1 MVILL
6 MSMHLSK
13 IPKNLYIVVMNE
25 NLANGKL
32 LVADPS
38 IIGDFSF
45 TRAVILLADH
55 NDEGSVGF
63 ILNKPMTHD
72 LRTFVPEILHHFLV
86 FEGGPVDQDR
96 LYYIHSRRDCIPN
109 SKPISKELAW
119 GGDFDVITAM
129 INSGELSSEDIKF
142 FLGYSGWSCDQLKDE
157 VKQKTWIVLDEG
169 DKKANISTSNDASF
183 WKSKMIRLG
192 GRYIIWANSPSHP
205 HLN

>member
-1 MVILL
+1 MVIL
-6 MSMHLSK
+6 SMQRHLSK
-13 IPKNLYIVVMNE
+13 IPKKLYIVIMNAK
-25 NLANGKL
+25 LSNGKL

-45 TRAVILLADH
+45 TRAVILLAEH

-72 LRTFVPEILHHFLV
+72 LRTFVPEISQPFSV

-96 LYYIHSRRDCIPN
+96 LYYVHSRQDCIPN
-109 SKPISKELAW
+109 SKPISQELAW
-119 GGDFDVITAM
+119 GGDFDVIMTM
-129 INSGELSSEDIKF
+129 INSRELSSDDIKF

-157 VKQKTWIVLDEG
+157 IKQKTWIVLDEG
-169 DKKANISTSNDASF
+169 DKKANISISNDASF

-192 GRYIIWANSPSHP
+192 GRYILWANSPSHP

>member
-1 MVILL
+1 MVIL
-6 MSMHLSK
+6 SMLRHLSK
-13 IPKNLYIVVMNE
+13 IPKKLYIVVMNAK
-25 NLANGKL
+25 LSNGKL

-45 TRAVILLADH
+45 TRAVILLAEH

-72 LRTFVPEILHHFLV
+72 LRTFVPEISQPFSV

-96 LYYIHSRRDCIPN
+96 LYYVHSRQDCIPN
-109 SKPISKELAW
+109 SKPISQELAW
-119 GGDFDVITAM
+119 GGDFDVIMTM
-129 INSGELSSEDIKF
+129 INSRELSSEDIKF

-157 VKQKTWIVLDEG
+157 IKQKTWIVLDEG
-169 DKKANISTSNDASF
+169 DKKANISISNDASF

-192 GRYIIWANSPSHP
+192 GRYILWANSPSHP

>member
-1 MVILL
+1 MVIL
-6 MSMHLSK
+6 SMQRHLSK
-13 IPKNLYIVVMNE
+13 IPKKLYIVVMNAK
-25 NLANGKL
+25 LSNGKL

-45 TRAVILLADH
+45 TRAVVLLAEH

-72 LRTFVPEILHHFLV
+72 LRTFVPEISQPFSV

-96 LYYIHSRRDCIPN
+96 LYYVHSRQDCIPN
-109 SKPISKELAW
+109 SKPISQELAW
-119 GGDFDVITAM
+119 GGDFDVIMTM
-129 INSGELSSEDIKF
+129 INSRELSSDDIKF

-157 VKQKTWIVLDEG
+157 IKQKTWIVLDEG
-169 DKKANISTSNDASF
+169 DKKANISISNDASF

-192 GRYIIWANSPSHP
+192 GRYILWANSPSHP

>member
-1 MVILL
+1 MVIL
-6 MSMHLSK
+6 SMQRHLSK
-13 IPKNLYIVVMNE
+13 IPKKLYIVMMNAK
-25 NLANGKL
+25 LSNGKL

-45 TRAVILLADH
+45 TRAVVLLAEH

-63 ILNKPMTHD
+63 ILNKPMTYD
-72 LRTFVPEILHHFLV
+72 LRTFVPEISQPFSV

-96 LYYIHSRRDCIPN
+96 LYYVHSRQDCIPN
-109 SKPISKELAW
+109 SKPISQELAW
-119 GGDFDVITAM
+119 GGDFDVIMTM
-129 INSGELSSEDIKF
+129 INSRELSSDDIKF

-157 VKQKTWIVLDEG
+157 IKQKTWIVLDEG
-169 DKKANISTSNDASF
+169 DKKANISISNDASF

-192 GRYIIWANSPSHP
+192 GRYILWANSPSHP

>member
-1 MVILL
+1 MAIL
-6 MSMHLSK
+6 SMQRHLSK
-13 IPKNLYIVVMNE
+13 IPKKLYIVEMNAK
-25 NLANGKL
+25 LSNGKL

-63 ILNKPMTHD
+63 ILNKPMMHD
-72 LRTFVPEILHHFLV
+72 LRTFVPEISQPFLV

-119 GGDFDVITAM
+119 GGDFDVIKAM

-142 FLGYSGWSCDQLKDE
+142 FLGYSGWSCDQLKNE
-157 VKQKTWIVLDEG
+157 IKKKTWIVFDDG
-169 DKKANISTSNDASF
+169 DKKANISKSNDASF
-183 WKSKMIRLG
+183 WKSKMMRLG
-192 GRYIIWANSPSHP
+192 GRYILWANSPSHP

>member
-1 MVILL
+1 M
-6 MSMHLSK
+6 MNAKLS
-13 IPKNLYIVVMNE
+13 
-25 NLANGKL
+25 NGKL

-45 TRAVILLADH
+45 TRAVVLLAEH

-63 ILNKPMTHD
+63 ILNKPMAHD
-72 LRTFVPEILHHFLV
+72 LRTFVPEISQPFSV

-96 LYYIHSRRDCIPN
+96 LYYVHSRQDCIPN
-109 SKPISKELAW
+109 SKPISQELAW
-119 GGDFDVITAM
+119 GGDFDVIMTM
-129 INSGELSSEDIKF
+129 INSRELSSDDIKF

-157 VKQKTWIVLDEG
+157 IKQKTWIVLDEG
-169 DKKANISTSNDASF
+169 DKKANISISNDASF

-192 GRYIIWANSPSHP
+192 GRYILWANSPSHP

>member
-1 MVILL
+1 MAILS
-6 MSMHLSK
+6 MSKHLSK
-13 IPKNLYIVVMNE
+13 IPKKLYIVVMNAK
-25 NLANGKL
+25 LSNGKL

-63 ILNKPMTHD
+63 ILNKPMMHD
-72 LRTFVPEILHHFLV
+72 LRTFVPEISQPFSV

-96 LYYIHSRRDCIPN
+96 LYYVHSRQDCIPN
-109 SKPISKELAW
+109 SKPISKDLAW

-129 INSGELSSEDIKF
+129 INSGELSSDDIKF

-157 VKQKTWIVLDEG
+157 IKQKTWIVLDDG
-169 DKKANISTSNDASF
+169 DKKANISISNDASF
-183 WKSKMIRLG
+183 WKSKMMRLG
-192 GRYIIWANSPSHP
+192 GRYILWANSPSHP

>member
-1 MVILL
+1 MVIL
-6 MSMHLSK
+6 SMQRHLSK
-13 IPKNLYIVVMNE
+13 IPKKLYIVKMNAK
-25 NLANGKL
+25 LSNGKL

-45 TRAVILLADH
+45 TRAVILLAEH

-72 LRTFVPEILHHFLV
+72 LRTFVPEISQPFSV
-86 FEGGPVDQDR
+86 YEGGPVDQDR
-96 LYYIHSRRDCIPN
+96 LYYIHSRQDCIPN
-109 SKPISKELAW
+109 SKPISQELAW
-119 GGDFDVITAM
+119 GGDFDVIMTM
-129 INSGELSSEDIKF
+129 INSRELSSDDIKF

-157 VKQKTWIVLDEG
+157 IKQKTWIVLDDG
-169 DKKANISTSNDASF
+169 DKKANISISNDSSF

>member
-1 MVILL
+1 MPK
-6 MSMHLSK
+6 HLSK
-13 IPKNLYIVVMNE
+13 IHKKLYIVGMNA
-25 NLANGKL
+25 NLSNGKL

-72 LRTFVPEILHHFLV
+72 LRTFVPEISQPFSV

-96 LYYIHSRRDCIPN
+96 LYYIHSRSDCIPN

-119 GGDFDVITAM
+119 GGNFDVITSM
-129 INSGELSSEDIKF
+129 INSGELSNTDIKF

-157 VKQKTWIVLDEG
+157 IKHNTWIVLD
-169 DKKANISTSNDASF
+169 DDVKKANISTSNDASF
-183 WKSKMIRLG
+183 WKSKMMRLG
-192 GRYIIWANSPSHP
+192 GRYILWANSPSHP

>member
-1 MVILL
+1 MVIL
-6 MSMHLSK
+6 SMQRHLSK
-13 IPKNLYIVVMNE
+13 IPKKLYIVMMNAK
-25 NLANGKL
+25 LSNGKL

-45 TRAVILLADH
+45 TRAVVLLAEH

-72 LRTFVPEILHHFLV
+72 LRTFVPEISQPFSV

-96 LYYIHSRRDCIPN
+96 LYYVHSRQDCIPN
-109 SKPISKELAW
+109 SKPISQELAW
-119 GGDFDVITAM
+119 GGDFDVIMTM
-129 INSGELSSEDIKF
+129 INSRELSSDDIKF

-157 VKQKTWIVLDEG
+157 IKQKTWIVLDEG
-169 DKKANISTSNDASF
+169 DKKANISISNDASF

-192 GRYIIWANSPSHP
+192 GRYILWANSPSHP

>member
-1 MVILL
+1 MDILL
-6 MSMHLSK
+6 MQRHISK
-13 IPKNLYIVVMNE
+13 TLKKLYIVEVNAK
-25 NLANGKL
+25 LSNGKL

-63 ILNKPMTHD
+63 ILNKPMSHD
-72 LRTFVPEILHHFLV
+72 LRTFVPEISQPFSV

-119 GGDFDVITAM
+119 GGDFDIITSM
-129 INSGELSSEDIKF
+129 INNGELSSEDIKF

-157 VKQKTWIVLDEG
+157 VKQKTWIVLDDG
-169 DKKANISTSNDASF
+169 DKKVNISTSNDASF
-183 WKSKMIRLG
+183 WKSKMMRLG
-192 GRYIIWANSPSHP
+192 GRYILWANSPSNP
-205 HLN
+205 QLN

>member
-1 MVILL
+1 MVIL
-6 MSMHLSK
+6 SMQRHLSK
-13 IPKNLYIVVMNE
+13 ILKKLYIVKMNAK
-25 NLANGKL
+25 LSNGKL

-45 TRAVILLADH
+45 ARAVILLADH

-63 ILNKPMTHD
+63 ILNKPITHD
-72 LRTFVPEILHHFLV
+72 LRTFVPEISQPFSV

-96 LYYIHSRRDCIPN
+96 LYYVHSRQDCIPN

-119 GGDFDVITAM
+119 GGDFDVIKAM
-129 INSGELSSEDIKF
+129 INSGELSSDEIKF

-157 VKQKTWIVLDEG
+157 IKQKTWIVLDDG

-183 WKSKMIRLG
+183 WKSKMMRLG
-192 GRYIIWANSPSHP
+192 GRYILWANSPSHP

>member
-1 MVILL
+1 MVIL
-6 MSMHLSK
+6 SMQRHLSK
-13 IPKNLYIVVMNE
+13 IPKKLYIVVMNAK
-25 NLANGKL
+25 LSNGKL

-45 TRAVILLADH
+45 TRAVVLLAEH

-72 LRTFVPEILHHFLV
+72 LRTFVPEISQPFSV

-96 LYYIHSRRDCIPN
+96 LYYVHSRQDCIPN
-109 SKPISKELAW
+109 SKPISQELAW
-119 GGDFDVITAM
+119 GGDFDVIMTM
-129 INSGELSSEDIKF
+129 INSRELSSDDIKF
-142 FLGYSGWSCDQLKDE
+142 FLGYSGWSCDQLNDE
-157 VKQKTWIVLDEG
+157 IKQKTWIVLDDG
-169 DKKANISTSNDASF
+169 DKKANISISNDASF

-192 GRYIIWANSPSHP
+192 GRYILWANSPSHP

>member
-1 MVILL
+1 MVIL
-6 MSMHLSK
+6 SMQRHLSK
-13 IPKNLYIVVMNE
+13 IPKKLYIVIMNAK
-25 NLANGKL
+25 LSNGKL

-45 TRAVILLADH
+45 TRAVVLLAEH

-72 LRTFVPEILHHFLV
+72 LRTFVPEISQPFSV

-96 LYYIHSRRDCIPN
+96 LYYVHSRQDCIPN
-109 SKPISKELAW
+109 SKPISQELAW
-119 GGDFDVITAM
+119 GGDFDVIMTM
-129 INSGELSSEDIKF
+129 INSRELSSDDIKF

-157 VKQKTWIVLDEG
+157 IKQKTWIVLDEG
-169 DKKANISTSNDASF
+169 DKKANISISNDASF

-192 GRYIIWANSPSHP
+192 GRYILWANSPSHP

>member
-13 IPKNLYIVVMNE
+13 ILKNLYIVVMNE
-25 NLANGKL
+25 NLSNGKL

-72 LRTFVPEILHHFLV
+72 LRTFVPEISHHFLV

-169 DKKANISTSNDASF
+169 DKKANIYTSNDASF

>member
-1 MVILL
+1 MVIL
-6 MSMHLSK
+6 SMQRHLSK
-13 IPKNLYIVVMNE
+13 IPKKLYIVKMNAK
-25 NLANGKL
+25 LSNGKL

-45 TRAVILLADH
+45 TRAVILLAEH

-72 LRTFVPEILHHFLV
+72 LRTFVPEISQPFSV

-96 LYYIHSRRDCIPN
+96 LYYVHSRQDCIPN
-109 SKPISKELAW
+109 SKPISQELAW
-119 GGDFDVITAM
+119 GGDFDVIMTM
-129 INSGELSSEDIKF
+129 INSRELSSDDIKF

-157 VKQKTWIVLDEG
+157 IKQKTWIVLDEG
-169 DKKANISTSNDASF
+169 DKKANISISNDASF

-192 GRYIIWANSPSHP
+192 GRYILWANSPSHP

>member
-1 MVILL
+1 MAIL
-6 MSMHLSK
+6 SMQRHLSK
-13 IPKNLYIVVMNE
+13 IPKKLYIVGMNAK
-25 NLANGKL
+25 LSNGKL
-32 LVADPS
+32 LVADHS

-45 TRAVILLADH
+45 TRAVVLLADH

-63 ILNKPMTHD
+63 ILNKPMSHD
-72 LRTFVPEILHHFLV
+72 LRTFVPEISQPFSV

-96 LYYIHSRRDCIPN
+96 LYYVHSRRDCIPN

-119 GGDFDVITAM
+119 GGDFDVIMTM
-129 INSGELSSEDIKF
+129 INSHELSSHDIKF

-157 VKQKTWIVLDEG
+157 IKQKTWIVLDDG
-169 DKKANISTSNDASF
+169 DKKANISISNDASF

-192 GRYIIWANSPSHP
+192 GSYILWANSPSHP

>member
-1 MVILL
+1 MVIL
-6 MSMHLSK
+6 SMQRHLSK
-13 IPKNLYIVVMNE
+13 IPKKLYIVMMNE
-25 NLANGKL
+25 KLSNGKL

-45 TRAVILLADH
+45 TRAVVLLAEH

-72 LRTFVPEILHHFLV
+72 LRTFVPEISQPFSV

-96 LYYIHSRRDCIPN
+96 LYYVHSRQDCIPN
-109 SKPISKELAW
+109 SKPISQELAW
-119 GGDFDVITAM
+119 GGDFDVIMTM
-129 INSGELSSEDIKF
+129 INSRELSSDDIKF

-157 VKQKTWIVLDEG
+157 IKQKTWIVLDEG
-169 DKKANISTSNDASF
+169 DKKANISISNDASF

-192 GRYIIWANSPSHP
+192 GRYILWANSPSHP